1 MLKEKE
7 ESVTFL
13 YSFLKRMFSGGSE
26 GLHLKNIL
34 IERLVKLS
42 VGENVLFRNCPVGT

>member
-13 YSFLKRMFSGGSE
+13 YSFLKRMYSGGSE
-26 GLHLKNIL
+26 GTSLKKHTDIKTSKTPSW
-34 IERLVKLS
+34 RKCD
-42 VGENVLFRNCPVGT
+42 F

>member
-1 MLKEKE
+1 MLEEKE

-26 GLHLKNIL
+26 GSSLKKYID
-34 IERLVKLS
+34 
-42 VGENVLFRNCPVGT
+42 RNM